1 METILNL
8 IWLAVTLA
16 ALWEWRFRWAASRR
30 DSRCDVRQETIAI
43 VCLLALLFPVI
54 SLSDDLHP
62 DIVPADTASSKRMH
76 CLLVAHAVH
85 GGSAKSHS
93 GTQSSFALLSKFPFE
108 VDPVSAG
115 VLHSVQ
121 VSSSIS
127 SSFSSSGRSPP
138 SLS

>member
-8 IWLAVTLA
+8 VWLGVTLA
-16 ALWEWRFRWAASRR
+16 ALWMWRFRWAASRQ
-30 DSRCDVRQETIAI
+30 DSHRNVRQETIAI

-54 SLSDDLHP
+54 SLTDDLHP
-62 DIVPADTASSKRMH
+62 DIVPADTVSSKRMH

-93 GTQSSFALLSKFPFE
+93 GTQSSFALLSKFPSE
-108 VDPVSAG
+108 VYLVSAA
-115 VLHSVQ
+115 VLQSIQ
-121 VSSSIS
+121 VSSSIAF
-127 SSFSSSGRSPP
+127 SFSGSGRSPP

>member
-8 IWLAVTLA
+8 VWLGVTLA
-16 ALWEWRFRWAASRR
+16 ALWMWRFRWAASRR
-30 DSRCDVRQETIAI
+30 DSHRNMRQEAIAI

-54 SLSDDLHP
+54 SLTDDLHP
-62 DIVPADTASSKRMH
+62 DIVPADTVSSKRMH

-93 GTQSSFALLSKFPFE
+93 GTQSSFALLSKFPSE
-108 VDPVSAG
+108 VYLVSAG
-115 VLHSVQ
+115 VLQSIQ
-121 VSSSIS
+121 VSSSIAF
-127 SSFSSSGRSPP
+127 SFSGSGRSPP